1 MCVAGSK
8 GQVGEN
14 GEEIEP
20 HLLVY
25 GIGVEEEGGRRRFC
39 SPTAVFRRGREEA
52 SGLGRFRGTRGTRS
66 GARLE
71 PREGGWGCSTELGQD
86 RQPW

>member
-1 MCVAGSK
+1 MHILLFHPWKPVFLLRLGPWPKNTAGAAGFGQIPVMCVAGSK

-25 GIGVEEEGGRRRFC
+25 GIGVEE
-39 SPTAVFRRGREEA
+39 A
-52 SGLGRFRGTRGTRS
+52 
-66 GARLE
+66 
-71 PREGGWGCSTELGQD
+71 
-86 RQPW
+86 

>member
-1 MCVAGSK
+1 MHIFPFTPWKPVFLLRLGPWPKNKAGATGFGRIPAMCVADSK

-25 GIGVEEEGGRRRFC
+25 GIGVEM
-39 SPTAVFRRGREEA
+39 A
-52 SGLGRFRGTRGTRS
+52 
-66 GARLE
+66 
-71 PREGGWGCSTELGQD
+71 
-86 RQPW
+86 